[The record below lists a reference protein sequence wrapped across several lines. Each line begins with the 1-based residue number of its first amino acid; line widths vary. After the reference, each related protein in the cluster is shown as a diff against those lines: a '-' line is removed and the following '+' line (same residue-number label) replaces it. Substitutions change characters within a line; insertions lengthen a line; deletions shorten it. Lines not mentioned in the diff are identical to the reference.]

1 MNLVIGD
8 VLELKIVDISRK
20 EWPVAIVN
28 TTKSDSNRLVQSVYL
43 RIGYWQGR
51 KKAKGHLGVNNQ

>member
-8 VLELKIVDISRK
+8 VLELKIVDISRN

-28 TTKSDSNRLVQSVYL
+28 TTKSDSNRLVQSAYL

>member
-8 VLELKIVDISRK
+8 VLELKIVDISRN

-51 KKAKGHLGVNNQ
+51 KKQKDILE